1 MLRWVNNYVSSDDS
15 HVAAANFVA
24 MVLAWNQP
32 FYPLYLLGIL
42 GENAWVGLPPV
53 LSGIAFFTV
62 PALARRWSLLGR
74 IAMPVFGMAN
84 TVLCLFLLGDRS
96 GVALFLIPCAMLAA
110 MLFRWR
116 ERFVMLGVASLP
128 LVVWLALRGAL
139 PAPPVVFT
147 DTEYQSLCMLNAVSV
162 GGLMVFLG
170 WVLLARDRPGHTV

>member
-1 MLRWVNNYVSSDDS
+1 MVRWVNNDVSSDDS

-74 IAMPVFGMAN
+74 IALPVFGMAN

-147 DTEYQSLCMLNAVSV
+147 DTEYQSLFMLNAVSV

-170 WVLLARDRPGHTV
+170 WVLLARDRPRHTV

>member
-1 MLRWVNNYVSSDDS
+1 MPRWLAAYVNSNDS

-32 FYPLYLLGIL
+32 FYPLYLLGII
-42 GENAWVGLPPV
+42 GEHAWVGLPPV
-53 LSGIAFFTV
+53 LSGIAFFAV

-74 IAMPVFGMAN
+74 IALPVFGMAN
-84 TVLCLFLLGDRS
+84 TVLCLALLGERS
-96 GVALFLIPCAMLAA
+96 GVTLFLIPCAMLAA

-128 LVVWLALRGAL
+128 LVVWLAVRGAM
-139 PAPPVVFT
+139 PPPPVDFT
-147 DTEYQSLCMLNAVSV
+147 DAEYQSLFTLNAVSV

-170 WVLLARDRPGHTV
+170 WVLLARDRPAQAA

>member
-1 MLRWVNNYVSSDDS
+1 MPNWLNAYVASDDT

-24 MVLAWNQP
+24 LVLAWNQP

-42 GENAWVGLPPV
+42 GESAWVGLPPV
-53 LSGIAFFTV
+53 LSGIAFFSV

-74 IAMPVFGMAN
+74 IALPVFGMAN
-84 TVLCLFLLGDRS
+84 TVLCLFLLGERS
-96 GVALFLIPCAMLAA
+96 GVGLFLIPCAMLAA

-128 LVVWLALRGAL
+128 LVLWLLLRGGVGS
-139 PAPPVVFT
+139 PPVAFT
-147 DTEYQSLCMLNAVSV
+147 EAEYRSLFTLNAVSV

-170 WVLLARDRPGHTV
+170 WVLVARDRPGQTA